1 MRPRVGL
8 DHDSVVRAAA
18 DLIDRARTDEVLL
31 GDLAAHLGVR
41 TPSLYNHIAGQAG
54 LRRELALLGLR
65 ELAARLARAAIGRS
79 ADDALVAAAHA
90 YRAFARERPGLYAAT
105 LRAPDPGDDARQAAS
120 EEVLVVMRTVLAS
133 YNLGNEAEVHA
144 VRGLRSLVHGF
155 VSLEIA
161 GGFGLPVNVDESF
174 ERLIGMFVAGLRRTV
189 GSTAMSSD

>member
-1 MRPRVGL
+1 LVV
-8 DHDSVVRAAA
+8 VVRAAA

-65 ELAARLARAAIGRS
+65 ELALRLGWAAMGRS

-90 YRAFARERPGLYAAT
+90 YRAFARERPGIYAAT

-120 EEVLVVMRTVLAS
+120 EEVLVVMRAILAS
-133 YNLGNEAEVHA
+133 YNLGHEAEVHA
-144 VRGLRSLVHGF
+144 VRGLRRLVHGF

-161 GGFGLPVNVDESF
+161 GGVGLPVDVDE
-174 ERLIGMFVAGLRRTV
+174 RYLIEKSGTTRRQAPPQSGPHPRV
-189 GSTAMSSD
+189 G

>member
-1 MRPRVGL
+1 LVV
-8 DHDSVVRAAA
+8 VVRAAA

-54 LRRELALLGLR
+54 LRRELALRGLR
-65 ELAARLARAAIGRS
+65 ELALRLGWAAMGRS

-90 YRAFARERPGLYAAT
+90 YRAFARERPGIYAAT

-120 EEVLVVMRTVLAS
+120 EEVLVVMRAILAS
-133 YNLGNEAEVHA
+133 YNLGHEAEVHA
-144 VRGLRSLVHGF
+144 VRGLRRLVHGF

-161 GGFGLPVNVDESF
+161 GGVGLPVDVDE
-174 ERLIGMFVAGLRRTV
+174 RYLIEKSGTTRRQAPPQSGPHPRV
-189 GSTAMSSD
+189 G